1 MPDKEANADSGKREG
16 SDAIS
21 LGERLSSARKARS
34 ITLEQASRTL
44 RLDKAIVA
52 ALEAEQF
59 EILGAAVFV
68 KGHLRNYAELLG
80 LAPDDVIECYR
91 QLDPAIDELPATVVK
106 QQRSE
111 RVNLA
116 LWSFW
121 AMVIIAALLLV
132 TVYLYEGPADHDVTR
147 KRSSE
152 AVLDGS
158 APIVEGITDSEGHSF
173 EPADTSV
180 QSPITARFE
189 EVEAVTSLVTA
200 ENRSMAEQLPVL
212 EPAEHADGAQAS
224 AVAAVPAA
232 VGLPVVDPGRTR
244 LNLIFRQDS
253 WAEITDKRGRILYG
267 LERAGTR
274 RELSAEPPIDMWLG
288 NAPGV
293 DILVDGS
300 AYSILPGVITVANT
314 ARFAIKQDIQP

>member
-1 MPDKEANADSGKREG
+1 MPDNEVNAGSGKREG

-34 ITLEQASRTL
+34 ISLEQASRKL
-44 RLDKAIVA
+44 RLDKTIVA

-59 EILGAAVFV
+59 EVLGAAVFV

-91 QLDPAIDELPATVVK
+91 QLDPAIDDLPATFVK
-106 QQRSE
+106 QQWSE

-132 TVYLYEGPADHDVTR
+132 TVYLYEGSADHDVTR
-147 KRSSE
+147 MRSSE
-152 AVLDGS
+152 AVLDGP
-158 APIVEGITDSEGHSF
+158 APIVEDTTDSERQSF
-173 EPADTSV
+173 EPTDMTV
-180 QSPITARFE
+180 QSPITVRFE
-189 EVEAVTSLVTA
+189 EVGAVTSLVAA
-200 ENRSMAEQLPVL
+200 EDRSVAEPLPVL
-212 EPAEHADGAQAS
+212 EPTERVDGAQAS
-224 AVAAVPAA
+224 AVTAVSAA
-232 VGLPVVDPGRTR
+232 VGLPVVDPDRTR

-274 RELSAEPPIDMWLG
+274 RELSTEPPIDMWLG

-300 AYSILPGVITVANT
+300 AYSISPGVITVTNT
-314 ARFAIKQDIQP
+314 ARFAIKPDIQP